1 MVEILLN
8 GQKYEARAGE
18 TILEVAQRV
27 GIDIP
32 TLCHHPSVKPTGSC
46 RVCLVEFSV
55 RGGSKKLTSSCT
67 YVVEPNLSVE
77 THSERVLKHR
87 RTVLEL
93 LQARVPDSPEL
104 KKMAKDNDVRLEPR
118 FPVMKE
124 DCILCG
130 LCARVCEESVG
141 ANALAME
148 GRGTDT
154 FFHPPFGEIP
164 VNCVGCGSCAF
175 VCPVSCIEVK
185 KTDKDIEIWGKK
197 FDRLACTECGQP
209 LDITPEHRDL
219 IRKRTGLL
227 SPEEMQ
233 LCGVCERRTTM
244 KTIQRLVD
252 EQLTLETVGR

>member
-32 TLCHHPSVKPTGSC
+32 TLCHSPAVKPTGSC

-67 YVVEPNLSVE
+67 YVVEPNMSVE

-130 LCARVCEESVG
+130 LCVRVCDEVVG
-141 ANALAME
+141 AKAIELND
-148 GRGTDT
+148 RGTKLT
-154 FFHPPFGEIP
+154 VGGPFMESPEDCIGCGACVYVCP
-164 VNCVGCGSCAF
+164 VNCIKMEQTAETRKIVKWDRELPMRKCETCGYPFMPNFQVLRFKKWADMSGDF
-175 VCPVSCIEVK
+175 FKICPDC
-185 KTDKDIEIWGKK
+185 
-197 FDRLACTECGQP
+197 
-209 LDITPEHRDL
+209 
-219 IRKRTGLL
+219 RK
-227 SPEEMQ
+227 
-233 LCGVCERRTTM
+233 
-244 KTIQRLVD
+244 
-252 EQLTLETVGR
+252 

>member
-18 TILEVAQRV
+18 TILEVAQRM

-67 YVVEPNLSVE
+67 YVVEPNMSVE

-104 KKMAKDNDVRLEPR
+104 KKMAKENDVRLDPR

-130 LCARVCEESVG
+130 LCVRVCDEVVG
-141 ANALAME
+141 AKAIELND
-148 GRGTDT
+148 RGTKLT
-154 FFHPPFGEIP
+154 VGGPFMESPEDCIGCGACVYVCP
-164 VNCVGCGSCAF
+164 VNCIKMEQTAETRKIVKWDRELPMRKCETCGYPFMPNFQVLRFKKWADMPGEF
-175 VCPVSCIEVK
+175 FKVCPDC
-185 KTDKDIEIWGKK
+185 
-197 FDRLACTECGQP
+197 
-209 LDITPEHRDL
+209 
-219 IRKRTGLL
+219 RK
-227 SPEEMQ
+227 
-233 LCGVCERRTTM
+233 
-244 KTIQRLVD
+244 
-252 EQLTLETVGR
+252 

>member
-8 GQKYEARAGE
+8 GQKYEAREGE

-32 TLCHHPSVKPTGSC
+32 TLCHSPAVKPTGSC

-67 YVVEPNLSVE
+67 YVVEPNMSVE

-130 LCARVCEESVG
+130 LCVRVCDEVVG
-141 ANALAME
+141 AKAIELND
-148 GRGTDT
+148 RGTKLT
-154 FFHPPFGEIP
+154 VGGPFMESPEDCIGCGACVYVCP
-164 VNCVGCGSCAF
+164 VNCIKMEQTAETRKIVKWDRELPMRKCETCGYPFMPNFQVLRFKKWADMSGDF
-175 VCPVSCIEVK
+175 FKICPDC
-185 KTDKDIEIWGKK
+185 
-197 FDRLACTECGQP
+197 
-209 LDITPEHRDL
+209 
-219 IRKRTGLL
+219 RK
-227 SPEEMQ
+227 
-233 LCGVCERRTTM
+233 
-244 KTIQRLVD
+244 
-252 EQLTLETVGR
+252 

>member
-32 TLCHHPSVKPTGSC
+32 TLCHSPAVKPTGSC

-67 YVVEPNLSVE
+67 YVVEPNMSVE

-104 KKMAKDNDVRLEPR
+104 KKMAKENDVRLDPR

-130 LCARVCEESVG
+130 LCVRVCDEVVG
-141 ANALAME
+141 AKAIELND
-148 GRGTDT
+148 RGTKLT
-154 FFHPPFGEIP
+154 VGGPFMESPEDCIGCGACVYVCP
-164 VNCVGCGSCAF
+164 VNCIKMEQTAETRKIVKWDRELPMRKCETCGYPFMPNFQVLRFKKWADMPGEF
-175 VCPVSCIEVK
+175 FKVCPDC
-185 KTDKDIEIWGKK
+185 
-197 FDRLACTECGQP
+197 
-209 LDITPEHRDL
+209 
-219 IRKRTGLL
+219 RK
-227 SPEEMQ
+227 
-233 LCGVCERRTTM
+233 
-244 KTIQRLVD
+244 
-252 EQLTLETVGR
+252 